1 MFLENKKKLD
11 GNIQKASFCVRHLYL
26 VVNNIAQ

>member
-1 MFLENKKKLD
+1 MFVETEKKKN
-11 GNIQKASFCVRHLYL
+11 GIIEKAIFCVRHLYL